1 MIQRDE
7 FKRAT
12 AVSMVCRALHQLD
25 IPASVNARY
34 DIVINQ
40 KKISGSAYKVNGK
53 WSYHHGTM
61 LIDADIKQMALLT
74 NPVKVVYIEV
84 I

>member
-12 AVSMVCRALHQLD
+12 AVSMVCRALHHLD
-25 IPASVNARY
+25 ILASVNDRY

-40 KKISGSAYKVNGK
+40 KKISGSN
-53 WSYHHGTM
+53 
-61 LIDADIKQMALLT
+61 
-74 NPVKVVYIEV
+74 
-84 I
+84 